1 MIKQELVAIIEKAL
15 NKYLADN
22 SIEIEK
28 SALNIEVE
36 YATDYKFGDYACAIA
51 MRLSKMLKKNPF
63 DIATAIVEIV
73 SSSEDSACFKNIEVA
88 RPGFINMRLS
98 DGYINDG
105 IKSVLNEKEYKK
117 NIVSK
122 PQNIQIEY
130 VSANPTGPLHIGH
143 GRWAAIGDSLSR
155 LLTYVGHTVYR
166 EFYVNDAGVQIENL
180 NKSILA
186 IQEGNPIP
194 EDGYHGA
201 YMTDVAKLSKERGQE
216 PKDILLAEQE
226 KVLKEFRCDFDNFA
240 SEAEVRSNNGVEN
253 VMDFLAEKDTTFE
266 EDGALWF
273 RSTSFGDDK
282 DRVLKKSDNNY
293 TYFANDIA
301 YHKTKVDRKF
311 DALIDILGADHHGYV
326 SRITAA
332 VNMLSGGKTSL
343 HVILGQLV
351 RLFRG
356 EEAVKMSKRTGD
368 IISLEEVVEEIGID
382 STRYFL
388 VMRSASTTLDFD
400 LDVAK
405 KQDNENP
412 VYYVQYAY
420 ARICNIL
427 LKLKEKNMSFDEN
440 ATFNIAA
447 IETLEDDNTQKLAK
461 MILRFADEL
470 MVCATS
476 YEIHQIVSYT
486 YELASCFHRFYY
498 GNIVLDEDDNIRTQR
513 LLLSL
518 ATKKVLGLCFDIIG
532 ITKLESMYI
541 DDEASAN

>member
-22 SIEIEK
+22 SITLEG
-28 SALNIEVE
+28 STPTIEVE

-51 MRLSKMLKKNPF
+51 MRLSKALKKNPF
-63 DIATAIVEIV
+63 DIATAIVEII
-73 SSSEDSACFKNIEVA
+73 SSSEDNAFFKNIEVA

-98 DGYINDG
+98 DSYISSE
-105 IKSVLNEKEYKK
+105 IKSVLSEKEYKK
-117 NIVSK
+117 NIVVH
-122 PQNIQIEY
+122 PENIQIEY

-180 NKSILA
+180 NKSIA
-186 IQEGNPIP
+186 AAQDGKPIP
-194 EDGYHGA
+194 EDGYHGV
-201 YMTDVAKLSKERGQE
+201 YIKDVAKLSKETGRE

-226 KVLKEFRCDFDNFA
+226 SVLKDFRCEFDNFA

-253 VMDFLAEKDTTFE
+253 VMDFLAEKGATFE

-282 DRVLKKSDNNY
+282 DRVLKKSDGDY

-301 YHKTKVDRKF
+301 YHKTKVERKF
-311 DALIDILGADHHGYV
+311 DALVNILGADHHGYM
-326 SRITAA
+326 SRIVSA
-332 VNMLSGGKTSL
+332 VNMLSGGKISL

-351 RLFRG
+351 RLYRDG
-356 EEAVKMSKRTGD
+356 EVVKMSKRTGD
-368 IISLEEVVEEIGID
+368 IISLEEVIEEIGID

-388 VMRSASTTLDFD
+388 VMRSANTTLDFD

-440 ATFNIAA
+440 ATFDISL
-447 IETLEDDNTQKLAK
+447 IETAEDENTQKLAK
-461 MILRFADEL
+461 TVLSFADEL
-470 MVCATS
+470 MSSANN
-476 YEIHQIVSYT
+476 YEVHQIVTYT

-498 GNIVLDEDDNIRTQR
+498 SNIVLDEDESIRTQR
-513 LLLSL
+513 LLLAL

-541 DDEASAN
+541 DDEESAK